1 MRGAS
6 GVDNWSTC
14 RDGDQVWDVAWPDVW
29 TPELGF
35 APSYLRAKPTPDGQL
50 RLLCYHLLIAAQSFG
65 FYFHTG
71 QPENGRWLRDIVGR
85 SRGAS
90 APIAQSSRANL
101 TPVER
106 SASSR
111 LRRCA
116 SGIRP
121 PSPLISTPFRNQFPG
136 WRVS

>member
-6 GVDNWSTC
+6 GVVNWSTC
-14 RDGDQVWDVAWPDVW
+14 LDGDQVWDVAWPDVW

-71 QPENGRWLRDIVGR
+71 QPRKTAAG
-85 SRGAS
+85 
-90 APIAQSSRANL
+90 
-101 TPVER
+101 
-106 SASSR
+106 
-111 LRRCA
+111 C
-116 SGIRP
+116 GISLGEVAELP
-121 PSPLISTPFRNQFPG
+121 HQ
-136 WRVS
+136 